1 MTDIPLFIFG
11 AFITL
16 IILGAIGALMW
27 AAIEDGKVQA
37 EKGGAVDHG

>member
-16 IILGAIGALMW
+16 IIIGAIGTLIWGAV
-27 AAIEDGKVQA
+27 EDGERQA
-37 EKGGAVDHG
+37 EKGGSVDIG